1 MNNLKYF
8 DIENYEIK
16 VEKLQNSI
24 KLMIRDKL
32 PPFSIIYKEI
42 ILDNIKINLIYQIIM
57 NCFYKKENYDIIII
71 KCYQKFKNIHFLLNL
86 NSFINV
92 VYELYNNNSSYS
104 KRNINEN
111 ITIYTLYEKPIEEF
125 DDKIYLFSYKKEYK
139 FNFNDLLN
147 YYENKDCKSLEI
159 KYNYDYNNRTDNPP
173 IDDDGWEVY
182 EDEKFRYYMLY
193 YDKYFYVQNI
203 SKLYQLE
210 KLSFEYYKYEN
221 LEVFSNNTLIELTIG
236 SYNEFSDIKTMKGI
250 SNFNFLSKIT
260 FIKCFLLNNIINVLE
275 EEENC
280 IKELNFYYCDKINI
294 FELVN
299 YCTEKKIKLEVKY
312 YLS

>member
-1 MNNLKYF
+1 
-8 DIENYEIK
+8 
-16 VEKLQNSI
+16 
-24 KLMIRDKL
+24 MIRDKL

-86 NSFINV
+86 NYFINV

-159 KYNYDYNNRTDNPP
+159 KYNYDYNNKTENSP

-182 EDEKFRYYMLY
+182 EDEKFRYYTLY

-221 LEVFSNNTLIELTIG
+221 LEVFSNNTLIELIIG

-250 SNFNFLSKIT
+250 SNFNFLSKII
-260 FIKCFLLNNIINVLE
+260 FIKCFLLNNIINKSE
-275 EEENC
+275 
-280 IKELNFYYCDKINI
+280 INRI
-294 FELVN
+294 FIMIDDLVGLVPN
-299 YCTEKKIKLEVKY
+299 VWNQIDYFKNKSINK
-312 YLS
+312 